1 MVDEPIL
8 YARRGLSGG
17 ESLELPT
24 SIELMFDRYYGLE
37 SNRRERFLRWAYWIT
52 HSGSVAGLSTSAS
65 YMATIQA
72 VETLRPRGRAGHA
85 CPVCGLQTGPGE
97 TRQFIDF
104 MDEYVPRQDGET
116 EAERRT
122 LYSPRSGLTHGGT
135 LMQQDLERGFAQF
148 TPTWIEERRTTNR
161 ASALARLAGVNWL
174 LADGK

>member
-1 MVDEPIL
+1 MS
-8 YARRGLSGG
+8 RSSMRGEDFPAERVSNFRPRLSLCSTATTDSSRIGAK
-17 ESLELPT
+17 
-24 SIELMFDRYYGLE
+24 
-37 SNRRERFLRWAYWIT
+37 RFLRWAYWIT

-122 LYSPRSGLTHGGT
+122 LYSLRSGLTHGGT